1 MFQPRFAHV
10 AMASF
15 RRLLKIDAVDM
26 WRLLLIIST
35 DATRFIGVSRSAER
49 EPQSGRIK
57 KR

>member
-1 MFQPRFAHV
+1 
-10 AMASF
+10 MASF